1 MSVSLDALQ
10 PGDTIAIQ
18 YRHWRPMDRTEDD
31 VVERWI
37 SARIVDCEEDAW
49 PLARLVD
56 GQMTDVRP
64 FMTWRWVSRAKPLD
78 VAIAA

>member
-10 PGDTIAIQ
+10 PGDTIAIH
-18 YRHWRPMDRTEDD
+18 YRLLRAMDGAEDD

-37 SARIVDCEEDAW
+37 SARIIDCEEGAW

-64 FMTWRWVSRAKPLD
+64 FMTWRWVARARPLD